1 MVKGMTTSKEKIYE
15 LGKEQG
21 RKEIL
26 RRLYAA
32 LDLEELIAE
41 AVARHEEIYHNDT
54 P

>member
-1 MVKGMTTSKEKIYE
+1 MTKKEEEMYE

-32 LDLEELIAE
+32 LDLEELIAD
-41 AVARHEEIYHNDT
+41 AVAKHEEIYHNVSR
-54 P
+54 